1 MAASPRKQ
9 QRAPFVPD
17 RTWHTSTRLAF
28 PPPPVTEI
36 GRTQS
41 YAPHLQ
47 YQPNPTPLGLSSNRA
62 EYPAYP
68 VSKRESFRP
77 PQVPSAFGYKS
88 ATTVTTARMSYEHP
102 PLSPTKSYA
111 PHLQYQPNNAPLGLS
126 SNRAEYPPYQ
136 IAKRAS
142 FQPPQVPSALGTKA
156 ATTVT
161 TARMSYEHPPLSP
174 TKSYAPTLQYQPNNA
189 PLGLSTNRAE
199 YPAYPVSKRESF
211 RPQVVPTA
219 FPHFQ

>member
-1 MAASPRKQ
+1 MAVTATATLPFPTKSMVASPRKQ
-9 QRAPFVPD
+9 QQRTPFVPD

-28 PPPPVTEI
+28 PPPPVNEI

-47 YQPNPTPLGLSSNRA
+47 YQPNSTPLGLSSNRA
-62 EYPAYP
+62 EYPAYA

-77 PQVPSAFGYKS
+77 PQVPSAFGVKS

-111 PHLQYQPNNAPLGLS
+111 PH
-126 SNRAEYPPYQ
+126 
-136 IAKRAS
+136 
-142 FQPPQVPSALGTKA
+142 
-156 ATTVT
+156 
-161 TARMSYEHPPLSP
+161 
-174 TKSYAPTLQYQPNNA
+174 LQYQPNNA